1 MSLTSTRSVRAAG
14 AAGLAVVVLVA
25 CSITIGP
32 DDWDSLSLG
41 VPFRQQEGFAL
52 CSAACVQMWRLYCG
66 WPNNLT
72 QAEIYLYL
80 GGLAGVR
87 VDDIAYGVNNLTCT
101 SDAIVSRNSVS
112 NLDEEIAKQIT
123 SIDGGWP
130 VVAITS
136 GGLHAVLIDGGEF
149 HSDSTGHYWW
159 DTLLIHDPLHSTG
172 DWPVSAAAW
181 IDPYSGMFVPA
192 DTSSGTLQQVVR
204 SGAVANA
211 YYYLGL
217 YGGSMSIWDDDCAPC
232 IEYQD

>member
-1 MSLTSTRSVRAAG
+1 MRSISSWSVRAAG

-25 CSITIGP
+25 CSISIGP

-41 VPFRQQEGFAL
+41 VPFRKQDGIGF
-52 CSAACVQMWRLYCG
+52 CGAACVQMWRLYCG

-72 QAEIYLYL
+72 QAEIFLYM
-80 GGLAGVR
+80 GGLAGVSAA
-87 VDDIAYGVNNLTCT
+87 DIAYGINYLTCT
-101 SDAIVSRNSVS
+101 SDAIVSQTHVS
-112 NLDEEIAKQIT
+112 YLDEEIAKQIT

-130 VVAITS
+130 VVAIT
-136 GGLHAVLIDGGEF
+136 GGGYHAVVIDDGEF

-159 DTLLIHDPLHSTG
+159 DTLLVHDPLNFTG
-172 DWPVSAAAW
+172 DWPVSAAEW
-181 IDPYSGMFVPA
+181 IDPYSGRFVPA
-192 DTSSGTLQQVVR
+192 ESGTLQQVVR
-204 SGAVANA
+204 AGAVANA